1 VVSSIVL
8 NTAAVLPLAP
18 HISLPAGDVVLLE
31 EGAGHLHLHL
41 VPGAEEGGE
50 GASCCCARLLLL
62 LEQELLLEEKLLLS
76 FFLQANRFQ
85 ALLLQPDRLQALF
98 LQADR
103 FKPLLFKSDR
113 LKSLLL
119 KTKCFKPLLLCQ
131 LSGRLLSGKR
141 LGDESDDPRSQDG
154 EDLGDQGAL
163 AA

>member
-1 VVSSIVL
+1 VVFLIVL

-62 LEQELLLEEKLLLS
+62 QELLLEEKLLLS

-85 ALLLQPDRLQALF
+85 ALFLQPDRLQALF

>member
-1 VVSSIVL
+1 MVFLIVL
-8 NTAAVLPLAP
+8 NTAAVSPLAP

-31 EGAGHLHLHL
+31 EGAGYLHLHL

-76 FFLQANRFQ
+76 FLLQANRFQ
-85 ALLLQPDRLQALF
+85 ALFLQPDRLQALL

>member
-1 VVSSIVL
+1 MVSSIVL
-8 NTAAVLPLAP
+8 NTAAVLLLAP

-62 LEQELLLEEKLLLS
+62 LEEKLLLS
-76 FFLQANRFQ
+76 FLLQANRFQ
-85 ALLLQPDRLQALF
+85 PLLLQPDRFQALF
-98 LQADR
+98 LQTDR
-103 FKPLLFKSDR
+103 FKSLLFKSDR

>member
-1 VVSSIVL
+1 MVSSIVL

-50 GASCCCARLLLL
+50 GACCCCARLLLL

-85 ALLLQPDRLQALF
+85 ALF

-103 FKPLLFKSDR
+103 FKSLLFKSDR

>member
-1 VVSSIVL
+1 MVCSKLRLVSL
-8 NTAAVLPLAP
+8 LC
-18 HISLPAGDVVLLE
+18 SLPARDVVLLQ
-31 EGAGHLHLHL
+31 EGSGHLHLHL

-103 FKPLLFKSDR
+103 FKSLLFKSDR

>member
-1 VVSSIVL
+1 MVFLIVL
-8 NTAAVLPLAP
+8 NTAAVSPLAP

-76 FFLQANRFQ
+76 FLLQANRFQ
-85 ALLLQPDRLQALF
+85 ALFLQPDRLQALF
-98 LQADR
+98 LQPDR
-103 FKPLLFKSDR
+103 FKSLLFKSDR

-141 LGDESDDPRSQDG
+141 LGDESDDPGSQDG